1 MADEPEASGGSQ
13 EPTQGSEDQE
23 EVKKKIS
30 VTIKTPKDKQV
41 VEVEEDASIKEVS
54 LCLTYKRVLG
64 SPGVVWS

>member
-13 EPTQGSEDQE
+13 DPKQVSEDHE

-41 VEVEEDASIKEVS
+41 VEVDEDASIKEVS
-54 LCLTYKRVLG
+54 R
-64 SPGVVWS
+64 S